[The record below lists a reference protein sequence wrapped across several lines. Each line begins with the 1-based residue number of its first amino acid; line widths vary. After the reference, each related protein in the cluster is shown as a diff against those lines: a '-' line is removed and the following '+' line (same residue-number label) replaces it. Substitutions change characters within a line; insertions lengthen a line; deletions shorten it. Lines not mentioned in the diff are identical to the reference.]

1 MQFRLA
7 IEAEQFDG
15 RAGGGRGEAFQ
26 RLIPDVRDRPCD
38 VEQVHRLI
46 APRLRSRLEI
56 AGQEIRRIGLHHQ
69 PIGRNVRHGAAQ
81 IRAAALV
88 TDPTGDADAEPE
100 RQVVLELGNTPGE
113 AMSHSAGKPAV
124 KVLQY
129 GLEILVGI
137 ALMQKNRLRDAH
149 GDFQLGDEG
158 GALRRGRREVSK
170 VVEAAFSHRDHMGL
184 SK

>member
-7 IEAEQFDG
+7 IEAEDFDG
-15 RAGGGRGEAFQ
+15 GSRGRGGEAFQ

-38 VEQVHRLI
+38 VEKVHRLI
-46 APRLRSRLEI
+46 APRLRSRLEV

-81 IRAAALV
+81 VRAAALV
-88 TDPTGDADAEPE
+88 ADPTGDTDAEPE
-100 RQVVLELGNTPGE
+100 RQVVLELGSAAGE

-129 GLEILVGI
+129 CLEILVGI
-137 ALMQKNRLRDAH
+137 ALM
-149 GDFQLGDEG
+149 
-158 GALRRGRREVSK
+158 
-170 VVEAAFSHRDHMGL
+170 
-184 SK
+184 